1 MEKVEAP
8 IYPISFISCDCNE
21 LKHINDTYGHEYGD
35 QLLCFVG
42 ELFRTYLPK
51 NCCAIREGGDEFLI
65 ICNDTSEVKAKEIV
79 DNLVNKA
86 KHLYVKGHKLSIAYG
101 MVTMNEEN
109 YDFNEA
115 HRIADCRMYEA
126 KRAMKKLQN
135 QS

>member
-1 MEKVEAP
+1 M
-8 IYPISFISCDCNE
+8 
-21 LKHINDTYGHEYGD
+21 
-35 QLLCFVG
+35 
-42 ELFRTYLPK
+42 
-51 NCCAIREGGDEFLI
+51 
-65 ICNDTSEVKAKEIV
+65 

-126 KRAMKKLQN
+126 KRAMKKFQN